1 MDDNELSLELDKE
14 EMTPNSTPTRRFS
27 TRLQP
32 ISRPS
37 PRRIADIPQ
46 GGSLFVESHAQQIL
60 YAFNFFILLDYHAS
74 LITTVLYYRSLSHIL
89 LLKPKQHCLSMHKD
103 IMQSKRWSLMPKF

>member
-14 EMTPNSTPTRRFS
+14 EMTPNSTPTRFS

-46 GGSLFVESHAQQIL
+46 GGGLFVESHAQQIL
-60 YAFNFFILLDYHAS
+60 
-74 LITTVLYYRSLSHIL
+74 SLSHIL
-89 LLKPKQHCLSMHKD
+89 LLKPKQHCLSM
-103 IMQSKRWSLMPKF
+103 